1 MVTIRPSNEE
11 LRPGRCQVERENR
24 LRNLAL
30 GNKRLEDRGGL
41 KIRLGLECHTQKAI
55 CGKRADIQ
63 ATGTRGRAKR
73 LPSSLMTG
81 IVSYP
86 SMRPNNVY

>member
-1 MVTIRPSNEE
+1 MIAIRPSNEE
-11 LRPGRCQVERENR
+11 LRPGRCQVERENG

-41 KIRLGLECHTQKAI
+41 KSRDGLECHTQKAI
-55 CGKRADIQ
+55 GGKIADIQ